1 MCSLSNFS
9 QWCFLLQQAK
19 KLVNF
24 IGFANRSLGHVFVM
38 PRGYVR
44 EISYSPRNK
53 CGLRRSHQQGPATA
67 RGAGGPWA
75 AAGLIA
81 QPEKRQYLP
90 AVRAGD
96 GKATDGWVL
105 CPRPCWLI
113 ELLHDLHGTEDKTL
127 RERER
132 ERKREK
138 ERERERPIEIERQDE
153 TCTAY
158 RSVVG

>member
-1 MCSLSNFS
+1 MVLSVAAK
-9 QWCFLLQQAK
+9 QKLLNA
-19 KLVNF
+19 
-24 IGFANRSLGHVFVM
+24 IGFGNPSLGHVFVM

-67 RGAGGPWA
+67 SGAGGPWA

-96 GKATDGWVL
+96 GKASDGWFFLSTPMLVG
-105 CPRPCWLI
+105 RITAWQKK
-113 ELLHDLHGTEDKTL
+113 HKT
-127 RERER
+127 
-132 ERKREK
+132 
-138 ERERERPIEIERQDE
+138 
-153 TCTAY
+153 
-158 RSVVG
+158 

>member
-1 MCSLSNFS
+1 MVLSVAAKQQHQQLLNAIGFGNPSLS
-9 QWCFLLQQAK
+9 
-19 KLVNF
+19 
-24 IGFANRSLGHVFVM
+24 HVFVM

-67 RGAGGPWA
+67 SGAGGPWA

-96 GKATDGWVL
+96 GKASDGWFF
-105 CPRPCWLI
+105 CPRPCWLV
-113 ELLHDLHGTEDKTL
+113 ELLHGTKNTKHRDI
-127 RERER
+127 
-132 ERKREK
+132 
-138 ERERERPIEIERQDE
+138 PIEIKRQI
-153 TCTAY
+153 
-158 RSVVG
+158 